1 MDAHRVYE
9 RGIDSQSGFV
19 VVRVVSLFD
28 RSHHALYPWRDA
40 GFDCVAFDI
49 AQAVTVNDG
58 VRHIVCDISE
68 LEVIPECSFVMGWP
82 PCTDLAASG
91 ALHWKRKGPDA
102 LARAIGLVEKVV
114 SLSGQVPY
122 IIENPKGRLSSLW
135 KQPNLTVQPWWYG
148 DDCYTKATCLWLG
161 NGAFPPARENLEPR
175 GTIPNAIYHMQSS
188 VRSTI
193 GTFTPHGLSAAI
205 FKANGARLLC
215 GERLDNGLTIRM
227 EPLFR

>member
-1 MDAHRVYE
+1 MDVDRAYE
-9 RGIDSQSGFV
+9 WSTNSEGCFGTM
-19 VVRVVSLFD
+19 RVVSLFD

-40 GFDCVAFDI
+40 GFDCVAFDLEES
-49 AQAVTVNDG
+49 VNRNDS
-58 VRHIVCDISE
+58 VSHIVCDISN
-68 LEVIPECSFVMGWP
+68 LESLPECSFVMGWP

-91 ALHWKRKGPDA
+91 ALHWKRKGPEA
-102 LARAIGLVEKVV
+102 LERAIGLVEKVV

-135 KQPNLTVQPWWYG
+135 KQPNLTVQPWWFGEDSYS
-148 DDCYTKATCLWLG
+148 KATCLWLG
-161 NGAFPPARENLEPR
+161 NGAFPPARENLEPKSMV
-175 GTIPNAIYHMQSS
+175 PNAIYHMHSKARAS
-188 VRSTI
+188 L

-215 GERLDNGLTIRM
+215 GERLNNGLTITM